1 MYRSLSLLLALAMA
15 GCASTQDSPPAVTL
29 PDLQPPRSCTDLLG
43 FYEAASLMPGK
54 ERLRQK
60 QQLSTWLKLT
70 GHPCD
75 RLRLALLLATPLG
88 SIEDKRRAVRLLE
101 KVLASEGMEPEELR
115 LAGLLRDQLQQQ
127 IWALAQSARLKRQ
140 LEETRQT
147 AETLQQENTHL
158 ESLLE
163 RLKTIERNFNE
174 QEQAIITPATP
185 SPANGKG
192 KNPAGRR

>member
-1 MYRSLSLLLALAMA
+1 MYRSLSLLIALALA

-54 ERLRQK
+54 ELLRQK
-60 QQLSTWLKLT
+60 RQLSTWLKLT

-88 SIEDKRRAVRLLE
+88 SIEDKRRAVKLLE

-115 LAGLLRDQLQQQ
+115 LAGLLRDQLQQV
-127 IWALAQSARLKRQ
+127 WALAQTARLKRQ
-140 LEETRQT
+140 LEETRQN
-147 AETLQQENTHL
+147 AEKLQQENTHL
-158 ESLLE
+158 ESLLD

-192 KNPAGRR
+192 KDPAGRR